1 MEKFLFKKEEKKE
14 RTIYLMGAALF
25 LLVLSIIFFVI
36 GKTKAKKDKLSGPT
50 LLLVASFLCFSVAL
64 FVVALVIMLTPNIL
78 ETRPTPKES
87 NPGQDER
94 RELESD
100 FVQYHVYQVKNTRMN
115 MCMTAKKKPLN
126 SSNDDPHRFTI
137 LVAKCDQG
145 DEEQLFTIDAG
156 PTIWDDVWGKGNYKD
171 PCRGT
176 LDTCFELHPLTDPKS
191 CLNNPHHP
199 KEGEKLMSE
208 DCKIPRARGHQTH
221 RWELTH

>member
-115 MCMTAKKKPLN
+115 MCMTAKKV
-126 SSNDDPHRFTI
+126 SSGQYCVLKIYFI
-137 LVAKCDQG
+137 IFKYYLV
-145 DEEQLFTIDAG
+145 THIDY
-156 PTIWDDVWGKGNYKD
+156 TTVSWS
-171 PCRGT
+171 T
-176 LDTCFELHPLTDPKS
+176 
-191 CLNNPHHP
+191 
-199 KEGEKLMSE
+199 
-208 DCKIPRARGHQTH
+208 
-221 RWELTH
+221 